1 MRVKET
7 ESARDRTRVSQ
18 RAIVSKSE
26 PERARESLAHK
37 YIAYR
42 VIPHE
47 TGRDVGSQTATM
59 RGKLGLLCRETLK
72 YGTFCRK
79 SVVKAL

>member
-26 PERARESLAHK
+26 PERARESQRELS
-37 YIAYR
+37 
-42 VIPHE
+42 
-47 TGRDVGSQTATM
+47 SQVHCLQSHPARNWEGCWLTN
-59 RGKLGLLCRETLK
+59 RNNEREI
-72 YGTFCRK
+72 GA
-79 SVVKAL
+79 VVS